1 MAISLASA
9 RVNANLTQSEVCDA
23 LKIGKTTLVNYE
35 AYKTFPDMERAT
47 KIAELYGCS
56 LNDIRWTKE

>member
-9 RVNANLTQSEVCDA
+9 RVNADLTQAEVCKA

-35 AYKTFPDMERAT
+35 AYKTFPDMDRAVQ
-47 KIAELYGCS
+47 IAELYGCG
-56 LNDIRWTKE
+56 LDDIRWTKE